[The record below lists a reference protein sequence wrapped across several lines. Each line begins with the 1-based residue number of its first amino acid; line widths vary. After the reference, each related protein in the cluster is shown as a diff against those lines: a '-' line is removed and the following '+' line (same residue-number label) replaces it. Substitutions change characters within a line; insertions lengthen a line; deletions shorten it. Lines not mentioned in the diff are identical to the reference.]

1 MSAKQGEGWSAVKV
15 NTGGVI
21 GLYLVCTSTPRFM
34 VWYIYISA
42 LLEHR
47 SKKHTPRK
55 LGSLRLSCPP
65 ASTLVCSN
73 PKRAGNGPLL
83 LECLHVFGVRS

>member
-1 MSAKQGEGWSAVKV
+1 MECCKGKHWRGDRIIPGMYFHTQVH
-15 NTGGVI
+15 
-21 GLYLVCTSTPRFM
+21 GLV
-34 VWYIYISA
+34 YIYISA